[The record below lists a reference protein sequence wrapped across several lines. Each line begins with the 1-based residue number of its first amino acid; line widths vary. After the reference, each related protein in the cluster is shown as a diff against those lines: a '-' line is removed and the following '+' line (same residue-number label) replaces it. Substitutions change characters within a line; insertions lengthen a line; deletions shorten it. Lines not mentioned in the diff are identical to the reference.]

1 MISLSP
7 PLKRFNIIWT
17 TSETERPSIAPDD
30 VHGNWQ
36 CIWGCH
42 QSGQKERKHSGW
54 AAAASQSL
62 DKKGRLTHSLTV
74 TGCQGRC
81 SLRHLHLKA
90 IRSNTCWVLLEMG
103 SKMKF
108 VIKKGPISAWKGDP
122 TVQMFSFSRDK
133 YKGHSIWW
141 KVKTFYIVDFH
152 SAFTWPG
159 RETSDA
165 RRAALC
171 IFTVLA
177 IQNFAI
183 GTLC

>member
-1 MISLSP
+1 MEDDQNLISKRCGSSPPHWRKLPEKQALGGSHSPMYAPRSLFLHDCYKRATDDIMSP

-17 TSETERPSIAPDD
+17 ASETEMPSIAPDA

-81 SLRHLHLKA
+81 SLRHLYLKA
-90 IRSNTCWVLLEMG
+90 DGAIHVEFYLNRIQE
-103 SKMKF
+103 KF
-108 VIKKGPISAWKGDP
+108 
-122 TVQMFSFSRDK
+122 
-133 YKGHSIWW
+133 H
-141 KVKTFYIVDFH
+141 
-152 SAFTWPG
+152 
-159 RETSDA
+159 
-165 RRAALC
+165 
-171 IFTVLA
+171 
-177 IQNFAI
+177 
-183 GTLC
+183 